1 VPGDDERG
9 DHVVRRLLPFRLSA
23 RRRARSDF
31 GIGTRSGST
40 TSIRGVVPFGG
51 VGALARDAEAADAV
65 GERSG
70 EDADRDESSAEQ
82 QAGNVVHAGS
92 PGARRVPPV
101 RARSA
106 RTGGSANREAVK
118 RCSRLLLNSYG
129 VILASLDSYRDTLGV
144 NRPDAVV
151 RTTIYLSGDAAKA
164 LQRVKTEY
172 LSRYGIAT
180 TVSSVLARLLVG
192 ETIDEIVER
201 PYRLDLARIAS
212 EKDRLHDEFRRAQAK
227 RRMNDLRRI
236 HRDVAKLYPR
246 IKEISNTLGRAKI
259 RREPLSPDFA
269 EAGRIEDSL
278 DELMTECSDA
288 IVAGRRR

>member
-1 VPGDDERG
+1 MPGGDERG
-9 DHVVRRLLPFRLSA
+9 DHVVRRLLPFRLGA

-31 GIGTRSGST
+31 AIGTRSGST
-40 TSIRGVVPFGG
+40 TSIRGVVRFGG
-51 VGALARDAEAADAV
+51 VGALACAEAADAV
-65 GERSG
+65 RERSR
-70 EDADRDESSAEQ
+70 EDAERDESSAEQ

-92 PGARRVPPV
+92 QVRGACHQYARGARGFRD
-101 RARSA
+101 
-106 RTGGSANREAVK
+106 SANREAVK
-118 RCSRLLLNSYG
+118 RCSRLLQNSYG
-129 VILASLDSYRDTLGV
+129 ITLASLDSYRDTLGV
-144 NRPDAVV
+144 SRPEAVV
-151 RTTIYLSGDAAKA
+151 RTTIYLSGDAARA

-180 TVSSVLARLLVG
+180 AVSSVLARLLVG

-212 EKDRLHDEFRRAQAK
+212 EKDRLHDELRRAQAK
-227 RRMNDLRRI
+227 RPMNDLRRI

-246 IKEISNTLGRAKI
+246 IKEISNTLGRAKT
-259 RREPLSPDFA
+259 RREPRSPDFA

-288 IVAGRRR
+288 IAAGRRR